1 MKLTGPIRGKRLFL
15 SCMFIGLL
23 LLTTSLIFQS
33 EILSAQLP
41 PNPREG
47 WAVFL
52 EMNDYPNSGSDLPTG
67 FSDSHKWNNTLQM
80 LDWQS
85 DHIRFYHG
93 ELTQLVGETA
103 LTFLRQNA
111 DANDVILFYIFAH
124 GNYILNTMNWL
135 HWFPSQWGILPS
147 QEKVLVVS
155 DCGSEEMLPQLSDS
169 HIHIAS
175 SQMGEY
181 SWAGLPEESLPII
194 GDVFNHFFTNA
205 LLNSS
210 ADENADGE
218 VSLEEAFE
226 YASPLSREYITT
238 IVFPAFPSYSD
249 LCNNVAPHPVLDD
262 NYPGDFSLHVDP
274 GDPPIAPF
282 VLSPL
287 EVALIVFTAILLTV
301 FAVMGLFIIRKR
313 QSLH

>member
-1 MKLTGPIRGKRLFL
+1 MKLTDSICGKRLYL
-15 SCMFIGLL
+15 SVMFIGLL
-23 LLTTSLIFQS
+23 LLTAFLGFHS
-33 EILSAQLP
+33 EVFSAQLP
-41 PNPREG
+41 LTPREG

-67 FSDSHKWNNTLQM
+67 FSDSHKWNTTLQT

-85 DHIRFYHG
+85 NHIRFYHG

-135 HWFPSQWGILPS
+135 DWFPIQWGNLPS

-155 DCGSEEMLPQLSDS
+155 ACGSEEMLPQLSDS
-169 HIHIAS
+169 HVHIAS
-175 SQMGEY
+175 SQKGEY

-205 LLNSS
+205 LINSS
-210 ADENADGE
+210 ADENADSK

-238 IVFPAFPSYSD
+238 VVFPAFPSYAT
-249 LCNNVAPHPVLDD
+249 LCNNTAPHPVLDD
-262 NYPGDFSLHVDP
+262 NYVGNFSLNVDP
-274 GDPPIAPF
+274 GDSPMTPV

-287 EVALIVFTAILLTV
+287 QVALIVFTAGLLTI
-301 FAVMGLFIIRKR
+301 FAVMWLFIIRKR
-313 QSLH
+313 QSLG